1 MHRMHNRRILVTDD
15 QPEVVEDYLR
25 ILKSRKVTGDELDA
39 LERDLFGE
47 TSGDNPGSQASEIQ
61 YNVSTARQGEE
72 AISRVKKA
80 LEEDDPFAVAFLDV
94 RMPPGIDGVHAARE
108 IRRMDPNIHIVFVTA
123 YSDFSHTEI
132 CRLMEST
139 DKYLF
144 LRKPFDADEIRQL
157 ALALSEKWQLDK
169 MVNERTRELQ
179 ITRTVG
185 IRALAELAELRDCTT
200 GTHLK
205 RVAEYSKL
213 IARILSRRKEPK
225 WCKYITEQYIQDIG
239 ESSVLHDIGKIG
251 IPDNIL
257 LKPGRLTPKERELMK
272 IHTTIGGDTL
282 AKAVEEIEIQSFLT
296 LGREIAY
303 HHHEWFN
310 GSGYPRGLKGEE
322 IPLSARIVALADV
335 YDALT
340 SDRPYRKAYPHAT
353 AFRLITG
360 KRGKVQFDPVVLE
373 SFLHHEE
380 AFKNIHSQYRN
391 HFV

>member
-391 HFV
+391 HFI